1 MDLLLFLIPF
11 LRSADLSEPIRVLY
25 RGTIRLFLVL
35 LHDFPDFL
43 ADLHASFCDAI
54 AANCVQLRNIV
65 LSAYPRSMRL
75 PDPFNPLLKVD
86 ALVEVSHPPR
96 ILSPYTAVFQEAPFV
111 SFFKELEANLRSQ
124 RVNPQFMIQ
133 MRELLYTPSSTPLP
147 VAVNVRLLNAIVLH
161 VGMHA
166 VSIGLG
172 KGAPVVPVASPHVDI
187 FANLAFRLLDE
198 EGQYVLVNA
207 IANQL
212 RYPNAHTHYFSC
224 LLINLFG
231 ESRDECLKELITR
244 CLLERLIVHRPQP
257 WGLLVTFVELIKNP
271 RYQFWQQP
279 FVSCAE
285 EIERLLTNLA
295 RNCLRAQ
302 GGKAEKV

>member
-1 MDLLLFLIPF
+1 M
-11 LRSADLSEPIRVLY
+11 
-25 RGTIRLFLVL
+25 L
-35 LHDFPDFL
+35 LHHKIKEFL
-43 ADLHASFCDAI
+43 LYLAQHCCI
-54 AANCVQLRNIV
+54 CG
-65 LSAYPRSMRL
+65 
-75 PDPFNPLLKVD
+75 LLGQTMKKNQQTQ
-86 ALVEVSHPPR
+86 
-96 ILSPYTAVFQEAPFV
+96 I
-111 SFFKELEANLRSQ
+111 
-124 RVNPQFMIQ
+124 PQFKHMMSLQ
-133 MRELLYTPSSTPLP
+133 FFRPTCL
-147 VAVNVRLLNAIVLH
+147 VLH

-302 GGKAEKV
+302 GKTEKV